1 MFSLILHWRRLD
13 INQSRQKCLLLYGV
27 FQNRVATKDNLYKR
41 GIIDQRATLYVG
53 ECGVE
58 ESVSHLFFEC
68 PKFAGTW

>member
-1 MFSLILHWRRLD
+1 LAKAWHKSVPSKVSSLVWR
-13 INQSRQKCLLLYGV
+13 V

-41 GIIDQRATLYVG
+41 GIIDQGATLCVG